1 MPRLPGKNRCIE
13 IEYADADGVVS
24 QRKVNVSLFYRP
36 ESAPMWYVEGFC
48 GLRGDQRTFRTDRML
63 RLWDGRDGWS
73 QVADPTAWVEA
84 LWSSQY
90 QPQNEAP
97 QLRREFPREPV
108 EHGIS
113 KWGRHSILGNTW
125 GASQKESAESSR
137 SPHQGDKSILLM
149 MGEEMLRNDREIAA
163 QEKSAAS
170 IYHPHQGGK
179 SVLLMMGEEMLR
191 QDRAIAAQLNR
202 EKFEEEV
209 HSIINQHFHALRALI
224 YVAKA
229 DKAYRAAERRLFNLF
244 FTRTA
249 GHRMDTNALRE
260 RCMVEAA
267 RIDPPTTG
275 QFYYSVRQLIPR
287 TKKYRMA
294 ICATAKAMINSDKT
308 VASYEIKVFDYLVR
322 KLKPLDD

>member
-1 MPRLPGKNRCIE
+1 MPRLLGNNRCIE

-24 QRKVNVSLFYRP
+24 QRKVNVALFYRP

-48 GLRGDQRTFRTDRML
+48 SLRGDQRTFRTDRML

-90 QPQNEAP
+90 HPQNEAP
-97 QLRREFPREPV
+97 QPRREFPCEPV
-108 EHGIS
+108 EHGVNT
-113 KWGRHSILGNTW
+113 WGRHSILGNTW
-125 GASQKESAESSR
+125 GASQKESAERERVRRDWESFHPCSSY
-137 SPHQGDKSILLM
+137 
-149 MGEEMLRNDREIAA
+149 GEERFAAIQKEQTERDR
-163 QEKSAAS
+163 
-170 IYHPHQGGK
+170 
-179 SVLLMMGEEMLR
+179 
-191 QDRAIAAQLNR
+191 
-202 EKFEEEV
+202 FEEEV
-209 HSIINQHFHALRALI
+209 NSIINQHFHALRALI

-229 DKAYRAAERRLFNLF
+229 DKAYRAAEKRQFNLF
-244 FTRTA
+244 FKRTA
-249 GHRMDTNALRE
+249 GHRMDTEALRA
-260 RCMVEAA
+260 RCMREAA
-267 RIDPPTTG
+267 RIDPPSTG

-287 TKKYRMA
+287 TKAYRMA